1 MANLFT
7 IANFKLVSSIV
18 SPFLAAYLAS
28 HWALKKHYKEKWWE
42 RKEIAYK
49 DIIDSLY
56 DLLQYCEIEKEDYG
70 QGSEIQID
78 KFNELQERYNQAY
91 WSIKK
96 NITIAEYIVSEDAAV
111 TLKKLQNRE
120 KLKWEENP
128 PWEIFEAEYNAYK
141 KALIEIIRISN
152 IDLKKK

>member
-1 MANLFT
+1 MGSIFT
-7 IANFKLVSSIV
+7 VDNFKLASSIV

-56 DLLQYCEIEKEDYG
+56 DLLQYCEIEKEDYEHR
-70 QGSEIQID
+70 STIQID
-78 KFNELQERYNQAY
+78 KFNELQGKYNNAY
-91 WSIKK
+91 WNIKK
-96 NITIAEYIVSEDAAV
+96 NTIIAEYLVSKDAAAA
-111 TLKKLQNRE
+111 LKILQNRE
-120 KLKWEENP
+120 KLKWDENP
-128 PWEIFEAEYNAYK
+128 PWEIFEAEYNAYQ
-141 KALIEIIRISN
+141 KALMEIIRTSN